1 MSALAG
7 EYAAVTC
14 VDLNPRA
21 VRFARFNA
29 ALNGLEPPAPEL
41 QQSMQQLQ
49 QSCNRAATEPPAEG
63 NGRVGTVDVRLG
75 DLATA
80 ATELQQSP
88 NRAATEPQAQ
98 GNGRVGTVDVRLGD
112 LYGPAASCSGSSG
125 VGDDKFDILLAN
137 PPFVPVPPALNAQ
150 AKRIHQ

>member
-1 MSALAG
+1 M
-7 EYAAVTC
+7 
-14 VDLNPRA
+14 DLNPRA
-21 VRFARFNA
+21 VRFVRFNA
-29 ALNGLEPPAPEL
+29 ALNGLEPPTPEL

-49 QSCNRAATEPPAEG
+49 QSPNSAATEPPAEG
-63 NGRVGTVDVRLG
+63 NGRNGRVGTVDVRLG

-125 VGDDKFDILLAN
+125 VGEDKFDILLAN